1 MFQRKQRC
9 GIKMSRLKVDKRFWD
24 FMDKLE
30 GKEIGS
36 SFKNFKKEAKMQGY
50 TVTERK
56 RKKTGVKQ
64 K

>member
-1 MFQRKQRC
+1 
-9 GIKMSRLKVDKRFWD
+9 MSRLKVDKRFWD